1 MALNYMWGGE
11 RPADAAPENENPEL
25 AMREA
30 MELHGNFTKKADGTL
45 EFEDFLLFR
54 AIITRQAGRM
64 FAPIKADL
72 DQRKLA
78 AFKVEMRNILFIHHM
93 TWIYHHAQILA

>member
-11 RPADAAPENENPEL
+11 RPADATPENEDPEL

-30 MELHGNFTKKADGTL
+30 IELHGTFAKKADGTL
-45 EFEDFLLFR
+45 EFDDFLVFR

-64 FAPIKADL
+64 FAPIKAQL
-72 DQRKLA
+72 D
-78 AFKVEMRNILFIHHM
+78 
-93 TWIYHHAQILA
+93 

>member
-1 MALNYMWGGE
+1 MALNYLWGGE
-11 RPADAAPENENPEL
+11 RPADAAPENETPEL

-30 MELHGNFTKKADGTL
+30 MELHGNFAKKADGTL

-78 AFKVEMRNILFIHHM
+78 AFKSKS
-93 TWIYHHAQILA
+93 

>member
-1 MALNYMWGGE
+1 MALNYLWGGE
-11 RPADAAPENENPEL
+11 RPADAAPENETPEL

-30 MELHGNFTKKADGTL
+30 MELHGNFAKKADGTL

-64 FAPIKADL
+64 FAPIKAEL

-78 AFKVEMRNILFIHHM
+78 AFSSKN
-93 TWIYHHAQILA
+93 